1 MTSNQVTTRID
12 SSRAAEPVGPYPHAR
27 RVGNLLFLSGVGPRT
42 RGSKVV
48 PGAKVDANGALID
61 YDIEAEMRS
70 CFANVKAVLEDCGAS
85 WESIVDITVFLINMK
100 RDWQTYNRVYAE
112 FFPAGSNQPTRTT
125 CEIAGLPQGG
135 NTPIHFE
142 VKVVA
147 AVGSDDAM
155 MR

>member
-1 MTSNQVTTRID
+1 MTTPTRID
-12 SSRAAEPVGPYPHAR
+12 STRAAEPVGPYPHAR

-42 RGSKVV
+42 RGSKDV

-70 CFANVKAVLEDCGAS
+70 CFANVKAVLEDSGAA
-85 WESIVDITVFLINMK
+85 WDSIVDITVFLINMK
-100 RDWQTYNRVYAE
+100 RDWSTYNRVYAE
-112 FFPAGSNQPTRTT
+112 YFPPGKNQPTRTT

-147 AVGSDDAM
+147 EVNLGNLA
-155 MR
+155 R